1 MNRNIE
7 IKARANNLKETLL
20 LARGLSDSP
29 PQVLVQEDVFFN
41 SPSGRL
47 KLRTINGASSELIY
61 YERSNETGPKS
72 SDYIL
77 APVADPQLMRQVLAS
92 AYGIRGIVRKR
103 RTLVMVGI
111 TRVHLDEVEGLGD
124 FIELEVVLPA
134 DGSVEEGT
142 RIARELMR
150 KLKVDDAS
158 LLAGA
163 YIDLPAT
170 KHT

>member
-1 MNRNIE
+1 
-7 IKARANNLKETLL
+7 
-20 LARGLSDSP
+20 
-29 PQVLVQEDVFFN
+29 
-41 SPSGRL
+41 
-47 KLRTINGASSELIY
+47 
-61 YERSNETGPKS
+61 
-72 SDYIL
+72 
-77 APVADPQLMRQVLAS
+77 
-92 AYGIRGIVRKR
+92 
-103 RTLVMVGI
+103 VMVGI